1 LPKFLVNFLDRTAIG
16 ILKALLD
23 LNWYIA
29 KPYTPKRYAE
39 EMKGMAKGSGESY
52 LEIRRLN
59 MFPELT

>member
-1 LPKFLVNFLDRTAIG
+1 MSLLGKAGIG
-16 ILKALLD
+16 IVKGLLD

-29 KPYTPKRYAE
+29 KPYTPKRYKQ

-52 LEIRRLN
+52 INIRRLN